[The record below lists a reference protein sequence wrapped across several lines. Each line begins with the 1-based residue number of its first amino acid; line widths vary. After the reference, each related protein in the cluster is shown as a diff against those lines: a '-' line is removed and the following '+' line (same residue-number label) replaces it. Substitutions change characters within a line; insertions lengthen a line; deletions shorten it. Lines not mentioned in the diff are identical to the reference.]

1 MSGSLFI
8 AGEELQ
14 LEWSFIFAFVATL
27 AGIILLAWGGGSKA
41 KNSDDFSLAGRTAG
55 SWTVSGAIIG
65 TLVGGAS
72 TIGTAQLAFLYG
84 LSAWWF
90 TLGAG
95 FACLFLGLFL
105 AVPLRQSQVE
115 TIPQFI
121 SRFYG
126 RRARVAASL
135 FSGLGMF
142 IQIVAQLLACG
153 AILAVLFDLSLLW
166 SAAISAVLVILF
178 TVGGGMK
185 SAGKT
190 GLIKILLIYLTMIA
204 AGWLA
209 LVNAGGYRGVTET
222 FPHFPWF
229 SLFGYGVKE
238 GLSDLLSMLVGVIST
253 QTYLQAIFSATDIKS
268 ARGGALLSA
277 VIIPPLGLL
286 GILVGLYM
294 RQTAPGLESA
304 LALPTF
310 ISQNFP
316 AAFAGIAFATL
327 LIAAIGTA
335 SGLALGVATTLRADI
350 LAGTFAAKLGSL
362 VFFRWLTAMVVFSA
376 FVLLLFNLGSAIMD
390 WSFLSMGLRGSTIFF
405 PLLFAVFSRRAQ
417 LARYGALAI
426 FIAPVCVIAAG
437 LLQVELLPPLYIG
450 LGVSLTLLL
459 VGAVRRI

>member
-1 MSGSLFI
+1 MHLEFSFI
-8 AGEELQ
+8 A
-14 LEWSFIFAFVATL
+14 AFVATL
-27 AGIILLAWGGGSKA
+27 AGIILLAWGGSSKA

-95 FACLFLGLFL
+95 LACLFLGVFL
-105 AVPLRQSQVE
+105 AIPLRQSQVE

-126 RRARVAASL
+126 HRARVVASF

-153 AILAVLFDLSLLW
+153 AILAVLFDLSLFW
-166 SAAISAVLVILF
+166 SASISALLVILF

-190 GLIKILLIYLTMIA
+190 GLIKMLLIYLTMIA

-209 LVNAGGYRGVTET
+209 LVKAGGYHGLVDS
-222 FPHFPWF
+222 FSKFPWF
-229 SLFGYGVKE
+229 SLFGYGVQE
-238 GLSDLLSMLVGVIST
+238 GVSDLLSMLVGVIST
-253 QTYLQAIFSATDIKS
+253 QTYLQAVFSASDTKC

-286 GILVGLYM
+286 GILVGLFM

-304 LALPTF
+304 LVLPTF

-316 AAFAGIAFATL
+316 PVFAGVAFATL
-327 LIAAIGTA
+327 LIAAVGTA

-350 LAGTFAAKLGSL
+350 LQGIFVSKSGGL
-362 VFFRWLTAMVVFSA
+362 VFFRWLTVLVVLSA

-405 PLLFAVFSRRAQ
+405 PLLFAVFSRRTR
-417 LARYGALAI
+417 LARYGALSI

-437 LLQVELLPPLYIG
+437 LLRLELLPPLYIG
-450 LGVSLTLLL
+450 LGVSLALLS
-459 VGAVRRI
+459 VGALRKA